1 MIEFPRGKM
10 RRLAT
15 FFDPKGVP
23 LLLWGV
29 PLLFLLSSAFLSSRI
44 SLYQERAR
52 AGQENRERAG
62 NESLLYEISRHPAFS
77 FGFRNLFADLSWLGA
92 IQVAGTRKLT
102 PNDYDRL
109 ALMIQTVVQ
118 FDPRFKVPYL
128 LGGIILG
135 DSQAHVEEALKILTL
150 GRANHPDDWRFPFY
164 VGYLHYFSLGDPVEG
179 GKALES
185 AAKIEGSPPYLPLL
199 AARMF
204 SEGRKPDTAL
214 RFLNEMM
221 RQENDPT
228 RQEVLKRRIHEVVA
242 ERDMQMLESAVEAY
256 HKKTGRLPRELSDLV
271 REGMIGRLP
280 EEPHG
285 GRYLLSPDGKIRSTR
300 VQQRL
305 KVFRKQ

>member
-1 MIEFPRGKM
+1 MSRQT
-10 RRLAT
+10 T

-23 LLLWGV
+23 LIYWGV
-29 PLLFLLSSAFLSSRI
+29 PLLFLLASALLSSRI
-44 SLYQERAR
+44 VIDQERTL
-52 AGQENRERAG
+52 AGREYRERAG
-62 NESLLYEISRHPAFS
+62 NQSLLYEISRHPAFS

-92 IQVAGTRKLT
+92 VQVAGTREPT

-118 FDPRFKVPYL
+118 FDPKFKVPYL
-128 LGGIILG
+128 LGGVILG
-135 DSQAHVEEALKILTL
+135 DSRAHVQEALKILTL

-164 VGYLHYFSLGDPVEG
+164 TGYLHYFSLGDPAEG

-185 AAKIEGSPPYLPLL
+185 AAKIDGSPQYLPLL

-204 SEGRKPDTAL
+204 SEGRKPETAL

-221 RQENDPT
+221 RQENDPA
-228 RQEVLKRRIHEVVA
+228 RLEVLKRRIHEVVA
-242 ERDMQMLESAVEAY
+242 ERDMQLLESAVEAY
-256 HKKTGRLPRELSDLV
+256 HKKTGTLPRELSDLV
-271 REGMIGRLP
+271 REGMIARLP

-285 GRYLLSPDGKIRSTR
+285 GRYLLSPDGQIRST
-300 VQQRL
+300 VGQQRM

>member
-1 MIEFPRGKM
+1 MSRQT
-10 RRLAT
+10 T

-23 LLLWGV
+23 LILWGA
-29 PLLFLLSSAFLSSRI
+29 PLLFLLASAFLSSRI
-44 SLYQERAR
+44 SLYPEGALAAR
-52 AGQENRERAG
+52 EYRGRAG
-62 NESLLYEISRHPAFS
+62 NQSLLYEISRHPAFS

-92 IQVAGTRKLT
+92 IQVAGTRKFT
-102 PNDYDRL
+102 PDDYDRL

-118 FDPRFKVPYL
+118 FDPKFKVPYL
-128 LGGIILG
+128 LGGLILG
-135 DSQAHVEEALKILTL
+135 DSRAHIQEALKILAL

-164 VGYLHYFSLGDPVEG
+164 TGYLYYFSLGDPVEG

-185 AAKIEGSPPYLPLL
+185 ASQIDGSPPYLPLL

-204 SEGRKPDTAL
+204 SEGRKPETAL

-221 RQENDPT
+221 KQEKDPT
-228 RQEVLKRRIHEVVA
+228 RQEVLKRRIREVVA
-242 ERDMQMLESAVEAY
+242 ERDMQLLESAVEAY
-256 HKKTGRLPRELSDLV
+256 HKKTGRIPRELSDLV
-271 REGMIGRLP
+271 REGMIARLP

-285 GRYLLSPDGKIRSTR
+285 GRYLLSPDGKIRSTQ